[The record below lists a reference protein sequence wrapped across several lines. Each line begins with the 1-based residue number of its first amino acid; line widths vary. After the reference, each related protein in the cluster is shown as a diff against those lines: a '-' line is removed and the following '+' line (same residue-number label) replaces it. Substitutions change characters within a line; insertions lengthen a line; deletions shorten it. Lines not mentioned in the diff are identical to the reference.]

1 MEVIKEI
8 FAKFPEGFMQ
18 GLLMNGVVVSIVYL
32 IVWKWLGKRFAN
44 WRIQINQRADAAQ
57 IKSEIKNAF
66 FVFAVG
72 ALFSSI
78 IFWLSTKGYT
88 KLYSN
93 YSEHSPFFAWA
104 GFFIIILID
113 DAWFYF
119 VHRLLHHPKIYR
131 YIHAVHHKSIDV
143 NPYSSLSFH
152 PAETILLTLWIVPVT
167 FLMPTYLP
175 VLALVQVYGLFENIK
190 GHLGYEMF
198 PSWWNKSWLRFMTSS
213 THHNMH
219 HHKFNGNY
227 GIHFRFWDKLFGTE
241 FKDYET
247 EYDTIQARKKGSVQN
262 VVVVENETAIATIKV
277 HYKGENTVGLLKDE
291 TVLAALLRNNIQ
303 APNHCQEGIC
313 GTCKCTL
320 VSGEVIMKTRDALTD
335 EEIKAGYIL
344 ICQSLPK
351 GNMVEIKID

>member
-1 MEVIKEI
+1 MEVLKEI

-18 GLLMNGVVVSIVYL
+18 GLLMNGVVVSLVYL

-44 WRIQINQRADAAQ
+44 WRIQLNQRVDAAQ

-66 FVFAVG
+66 WVFAVG

-78 IFWLSTKGYT
+78 VFWLSTKGYT

-93 YSEHSPFFAWA
+93 YSEHSPVFAWA

-119 VHRLLHHPKIYR
+119 THRLMHHPKLYR
-131 YIHAVHHKSIDV
+131 YVHA
-143 NPYSSLSFH
+143 
-152 PAETILLTLWIVPVT
+152 
-167 FLMPTYLP
+167 MPTYLP
-175 VLALVQVYGLFENIK
+175 VLGLVQVYGLFENIK
-190 GHLGYEMF
+190 GHLGYEFF

-227 GIHFRFWDKLFGTE
+227 GIHFRFWDKLFSTE

-247 EYDTIQARKKGSVQN
+247 EYDTIQARKKGVVQTN
-262 VVVVENETAIATIKV
+262 IVNAVEATIANV
-277 HYKGENTVGLLKDE
+277 TVDYKGTNTVGILKDE

-303 APNHCQEGIC
+303 APNLCQEGIC
-313 GTCKCTL
+313 GTCKCKL
-320 VSGEVIMKTRDALTD
+320 VRGEVTMKTRDALTD
-335 EEIKAGYIL
+335 AEIKDGYIL
-344 ICQSLPK
+344 ICQSVPK
-351 GNMVEIKID
+351 SNLVEIKID